1 MSNFF
6 SAWTVIAALI
16 FFGVTAWAMSGKR
29 KAEFDEAAR
38 IPLDDDEHDKFE
50 IDLEIEK
57 GVR

>member
-6 SAWTVIAALI
+6 TAWTVIAALI
-16 FFGVTAWAMSGKR
+16 FFGVTAWAMSSAR

-38 IPLDDDEHDKFE
+38 IPLDDETDAT
-50 IDLEIEK
+50 EK

>member
-16 FFGVTAWAMSGKR
+16 FWGVRVWAMSGAG
-29 KAEFDEAAR
+29 KADFDAAAR
-38 IPLDDDEHDKFE
+38 IPLDDETD
-50 IDLEIEK
+50 EIEK